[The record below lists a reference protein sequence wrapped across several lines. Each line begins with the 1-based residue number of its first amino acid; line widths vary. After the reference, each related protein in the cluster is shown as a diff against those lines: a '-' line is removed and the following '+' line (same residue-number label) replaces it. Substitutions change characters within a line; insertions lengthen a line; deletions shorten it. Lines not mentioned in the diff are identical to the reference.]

1 MQLLAYILLYP
12 IFYLISILPFRI
24 LYFFSD
30 IVYLIIYRIVGY
42 RKSTV
47 RKNLELTLP
56 HLSVKERRKIEK
68 KFYHH
73 FCDTLVEMVKTMTIS
88 EKEMKKRFVFEN
100 IELIEE
106 FEKKGK
112 SIALICGHY
121 ASYEWLLVMNK
132 YLTTHKGFG
141 IYKTIRN
148 KHFDKLVRKIRGRFE
163 GELIDTKSTIPAM
176 LRHKRDGVLGYYG
189 FLSDQSPKLQ
199 SAIYWGNFFGMEVP
213 VHVGAEM
220 LAKKLDMNV
229 MFVKG
234 SKIKRGYYKAKFIP
248 YNKNPKDVPNYEIMD
263 EFIDLLEKQILEA
276 PEYYLWTHKRFKH
289 RKNDPAP
296 INQTTV

>member
-12 IFYLISILPFRI
+12 IFYLVSILPFRI
-24 LYFFSD
+24 LYALSD
-30 IVYLIIYRIVGY
+30 FLYLLVYRIVGY
-42 RKSTV
+42 RKGVV

-56 HLSVKERRKIEK
+56 HLTVAERKKIEK
-68 KFYHH
+68 KFYSH

-100 IELIEE
+100 IELVTE

-132 YLTTHKGFG
+132 SLTTHKGFG
-141 IYKTIRN
+141 VYKTIRN
-148 KHFDKLVRKIRGRFE
+148 KYFDKLVRKIRGRFD
-163 GELIDTKSTIPAM
+163 GVLIDTKSTIATM
-176 LRHKRDGVLGYYG
+176 IKNKRNGVLGYYG
-189 FLSDQSPKLQ
+189 FLSDQSPKVK
-199 SAIYWGNFFGMEVP
+199 SAVYWTDFFGMEVP

-220 LAKKLDMNV
+220 LSKKLDMNI

-248 YNKNPKDVPNYEIMD
+248 YNETPKDVPNYEITD
-263 EFIDLLEKQILEA
+263 TFIDLLEKQILEA

-296 INQTTV
+296 IT

>member
-1 MQLLAYILLYP
+1 MHLLAYILLFP
-12 IFYLISILPFRI
+12 LFYFISILPFRV
-24 LYFFSD
+24 LYFLSD
-30 IVYLIIYRIVGY
+30 IIYLLIYRVVGY
-42 RKSTV
+42 RKKVV
-47 RKNLELTLP
+47 RKNLELALP
-56 HLSVKERRKIEK
+56 HLSFAERKKIEK
-68 KFYHH
+68 KFFKH

-88 EKEMKKRFVFEN
+88 EKEMKKRFVFDN
-100 IELIEE
+100 IELVKE
-106 FEKKGK
+106 FEDKGK

-132 YLTTHKGFG
+132 SLTTHKGFG

-148 KHFDKLVRKIRGRFE
+148 EYFDKLVRKIRGRFD

-176 LRHKRDGVLGYYG
+176 LRHKRDRVLGYYG
-189 FLSDQSPKLQ
+189 FLSDQSPKLK
-199 SAIYWGNFFGMEVP
+199 SAIYWTNLFGMEVP

-220 LAKKLDMNV
+220 LAKKLDMNI

-234 SKIKRGYYKAKFIP
+234 TKIKRGYYKATFIP
-248 YNKNPKDVPNYEIMD
+248 YNGNPKEVPNYEITDM
-263 EFIDLLEKQILEA
+263 FIDLLEQQILEA

-296 INQTTV
+296 IN

>member
-1 MQLLAYILLYP
+1 MQLVAYILLYP
-12 IFYLISILPFRI
+12 LFYIISILPFRI
-24 LYFFSD
+24 LYFLSD
-30 IVYLIIYRIVGY
+30 ILYLIIYRIVGY
-42 RKSTV
+42 RKETV

-56 HLSVKERRKIEK
+56 HLSLTERRKIER

-73 FCDTLVEMVKTMTIS
+73 FCDTLLEMVKTMTIS
-88 EKEMKKRFVFEN
+88 EKEIKKRFVFEN
-100 IELIEE
+100 IELVKE
-106 FEKKGK
+106 FEEKGK

-141 IYKTIRN
+141 VYKTIRN
-148 KHFDKLVRKIRGRFE
+148 KYFDKLVRKIRGRFH
-163 GELIDTKSTIPAM
+163 GELIDTRSTIPVM
-176 LRHKRDGVLGYYG
+176 RNNKRNGILAYYG

-199 SAIYWGNFFGMEVP
+199 SAVYWTDFFGMEVP
-213 VHVGAEM
+213 VHVGAEI

-234 SKIKRGYYKAKFIP
+234 SKIKRGYYSAKFIP
-248 YNKNPKDVPNYEIMD
+248 FNGDPIDVPNFEITD
-263 EFIDLLEKQILEA
+263 EFIRLLELQILEA

-289 RKNDPAP
+289 RRNDPAP
-296 INQTTV
+296 IERTIA